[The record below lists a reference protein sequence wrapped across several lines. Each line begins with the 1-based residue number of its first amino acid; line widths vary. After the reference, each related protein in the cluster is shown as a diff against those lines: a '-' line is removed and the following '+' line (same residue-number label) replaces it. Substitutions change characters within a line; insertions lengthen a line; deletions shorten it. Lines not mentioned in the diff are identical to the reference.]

1 VLPANGKYF
10 VAATGRTDTWN
21 GVQQDVTARLQRKL
35 LYEATATVRLHSSAA
50 AGGAVAPC
58 EVRATLGVQTA
69 DGRQQYLGVGK

>member
-1 VLPANGKYF
+1 
-10 VAATGRTDTWN
+10 
-21 GVQQDVTARLQRKL
+21 
-35 LYEATATVRLHSSAA
+35 VRLHSSAA